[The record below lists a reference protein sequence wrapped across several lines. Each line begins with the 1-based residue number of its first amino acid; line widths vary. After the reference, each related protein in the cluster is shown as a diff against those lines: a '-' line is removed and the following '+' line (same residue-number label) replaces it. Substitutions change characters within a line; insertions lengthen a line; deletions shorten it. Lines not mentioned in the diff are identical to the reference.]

1 MTEQIIK
8 TILVL
13 SAAGGCLALLF
24 LVLKPVFSRLFG
36 NAFRFYMWL
45 LVFVLLLA
53 PARIDFKSIPPK
65 QPMAGGV
72 EITANIDGEKNAPA
86 QENAVT
92 ARENKPETAEKAAES
107 RGARLPRLNG
117 WDILFFAWLLGIC
130 LFLLL
135 GGISYVRFLRKIY
148 KESEPISCP
157 TAENVRQKLHIR
169 RAFSVRRANFKTPPL
184 MIGLFRPILLLP
196 DRHFSESEQSSILLH
211 ELTHFKRFDLWY
223 KWLAFLANAVHW
235 FNPLV
240 YLAVRQMQISCEF
253 SCDEAATRSMND
265 QEKKEYM
272 RTILKLTEQR
282 EDEKHV

>member
-65 QPMAGGV
+65 QPMDGGV

-92 ARENKPETAEKAAES
+92 ARENKPETAEKAAAPP
-107 RGARLPRLNG
+107 ARLWKWGKTIFISTLQKT
-117 WDILFFAWLLGIC
+117 AACGI
-130 LFLLL
+130 
-135 GGISYVRFLRKIY
+135 
-148 KESEPISCP
+148 
-157 TAENVRQKLHIR
+157 TAR
-169 RAFSVRRANFKTPPL
+169 
-184 MIGLFRPILLLP
+184 
-196 DRHFSESEQSSILLH
+196 
-211 ELTHFKRFDLWY
+211 
-223 KWLAFLANAVHW
+223 
-235 FNPLV
+235 
-240 YLAVRQMQISCEF
+240 
-253 SCDEAATRSMND
+253 
-265 QEKKEYM
+265 
-272 RTILKLTEQR
+272 
-282 EDEKHV
+282 

>member
-24 LVLKPVFSRLFG
+24 LLLKPVFSRLFG

-45 LVFVLLLA
+45 LVFVLLLM
-53 PARIDFKSIPPK
+53 PAKIDFKATAPFN
-65 QPMAGGV
+65 QPIARGAETAVQIGV
-72 EITANIDGEKNAPA
+72 EENAPVINDA
-86 QENAVT
+86 ATQE
-92 ARENKPETAEKAAES
+92 KMPETAEKTAEK
-107 RGARLPRLNG
+107 RTARLPRLNG
-117 WDILFFAWLLGIC
+117 WDILFFVWLFGFC

-135 GGISYVRFLRKIY
+135 GGISYVRFWRKIY

-157 TAENVRQKLHIR
+157 QAENVRQKLHIR
-169 RAFSVRRANFKTPPL
+169 RTFSVRRARFQTPPL
-184 MIGLFRPILLLP
+184 MIGLFRPVLLLP
-196 DRHFSESEQSSILLH
+196 ERRFSESEQSCILLH

-223 KWLAFLANAVHW
+223 KWLAFLANAMHW

-253 SCDEAATRSMND
+253 SCDEAAVRGMND

-282 EDEKHV
+282 G